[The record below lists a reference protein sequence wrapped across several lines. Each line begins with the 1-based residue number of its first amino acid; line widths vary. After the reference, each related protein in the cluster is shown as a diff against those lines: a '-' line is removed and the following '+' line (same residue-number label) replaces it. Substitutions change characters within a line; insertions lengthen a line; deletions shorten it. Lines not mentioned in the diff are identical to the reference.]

1 MTATQG
7 PCSAPLFGLRIRRCG
22 IVCSRMGLIL
32 VEAPFG
38 GMMDGNEEAKLKE
51 GRKGGRKN
59 FQNHAETCS

>member
-1 MTATQG
+1 
-7 PCSAPLFGLRIRRCG
+7 
-22 IVCSRMGLIL
+22 MGLIL